1 MNNDNIEESDS
12 IQPRAQALATTA
24 VGAAASAVERPVRVL
39 VVDDEPLIVQMLT
52 IALTYEGFEV
62 SVARDGLEAIHKA
75 SMVKPDLLILDWMMP
90 NMDGIEV
97 ARKLRAAGDVGILML
112 TAKGEDENQVIGL
125 ESGADDFL
133 IKPFTLPVLLARI
146 KAILR
151 RKGINLN
158 STLRAG
164 NVILDRLTRKVERGE
179 RQIELTPREFD
190 LLEMLL
196 SHPRQVFSR
205 EAILNRVWGYDFY
218 GDTNVVDVYIRY
230 LREKLEDEDRTLIR
244 SVRGVGYT
252 LDPTDSTSSTGHIA
266 ALAGQGP
273 QNEKA

>member
-1 MNNDNIEESDS
+1 MSNTAGT
-12 IQPRAQALATTA
+12 QGQTT
-24 VGAAASAVERPVRVL
+24 VTGEGERPIRVL

-52 IALTYEGFEV
+52 IALTYEKFEV
-62 SVARDGLEAIHKA
+62 SVARDGVEAIYKA
-75 SMVKPDLLILDWMMP
+75 SVTKPDLVVLDWMMP

-97 ARKLRAAGDVGILML
+97 CRKLHASGDVGILML
-112 TAKGEDENQVIGL
+112 TAKGEDEDQVAGL
-125 ESGADDFL
+125 ENGADDFL

-151 RKGINLN
+151 RKGINLQ

-164 NVILDRLTRKVERGE
+164 GVSLDRVTRKVTRGE

-190 LLEMLL
+190 LLEMLI

-205 EAILNRVWGYDFY
+205 EAILNRVWGYDYF

-230 LREKLEDEDRTLIR
+230 LREKLGDEDRTLIR
-244 SVRGVGYT
+244 SLRGIGYT
-252 LDPTDSTSSTGHIA
+252 LEPS
-266 ALAGQGP
+266 
-273 QNEKA
+273 NEGD